1 VITSG
6 FDAQRVDSTS
16 NDQPGSALPT
26 ETLQEIEDRGQGS
39 IPWVWKMALGER
51 PGNKAVFFF
60 HVVCCE
66 DCFYFLCMITAVALI
81 LFTIGMFPDI
91 EVSLF
96 FCVIAPIIYVTVLA
110 AGFML
115 AYPSAR
121 YYDRRLIEQ
130 IVNGAVNVV
139 PKVDDAEIPE
149 NA

>member
-1 VITSG
+1 
-6 FDAQRVDSTS
+6 
-16 NDQPGSALPT
+16 
-26 ETLQEIEDRGQGS
+26 
-39 IPWVWKMALGER
+39 
-51 PGNKAVFFF
+51 
-60 HVVCCE
+60 
-66 DCFYFLCMITAVALI
+66 MITAVALI